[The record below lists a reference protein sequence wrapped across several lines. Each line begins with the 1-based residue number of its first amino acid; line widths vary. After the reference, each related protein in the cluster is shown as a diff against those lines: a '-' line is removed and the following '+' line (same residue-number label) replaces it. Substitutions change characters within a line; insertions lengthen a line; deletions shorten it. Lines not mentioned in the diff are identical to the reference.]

1 MSTPGD
7 PAAEGVGDK
16 VGPARIPSQQAADPQ
31 PRVDHHGGRHSG
43 PIPSAQWSPPRDIH
57 TESHWTPAP
66 MSAAPAGPTASP
78 LPSHPAKPLHAP
90 PVGYHSSSGPQP
102 PFTGSPYWPN
112 RATPSYLG
120 HPGPSQ
126 RQWSHDGSRS
136 VRRWWRITIAMATI
150 AIGLL
155 VTVIVYEP
163 HRTGTKTVSPSALS
177 DVLLSSQEAANL
189 VGAQTLSGEPVQDKL
204 AATAI
209 VDEDCAGVV
218 GAAEQKAYEQSSWT
232 GVRSQA
238 LSDATAKGWRL
249 TQAVVSFSDAQGAR
263 AFVTD
268 AAASWKKCA
277 NREIN
282 TRNVKKDD
290 PRNLF
295 WTTGPASQADGILA
309 MTMIQE
315 SQGWNCQRALSARNN
330 VVIDLELC
338 GRNVP
343 GSVVPQFVTAV
354 DNKVDAQS

>member
-1 MSTPGD
+1 MVTTPRHTHRITLD
-7 PAAEGVGDK
+7 ASADVG
-16 VGPARIPSQQAADPQ
+16 GA
-31 PRVDHHGGRHSG
+31 GR
-43 PIPSAQWSPPRDIH
+43 PDC
-57 TESHWTPAP
+57 E
-66 MSAAPAGPTASP
+66 P

-238 LSDATAKGWRL
+238 LSDATAK
-249 TQAVVSFSDAQGAR
+249 
-263 AFVTD
+263 
-268 AAASWKKCA
+268 
-277 NREIN
+277 
-282 TRNVKKDD
+282 
-290 PRNLF
+290 
-295 WTTGPASQADGILA
+295 DGDSLKPSCPSR
-309 MTMIQE
+309 TLK
-315 SQGWNCQRALSARNN
+315 ALEP
-330 VVIDLELC
+330 L
-338 GRNVP
+338 
-343 GSVVPQFVTAV
+343 
-354 DNKVDAQS
+354 